1 MVRRLREESGYSLVE
16 VMVSIMILTIAILPM
31 VGMFD
36 AGLNAATKGSNYD
49 QARAFAN
56 QQLELAKLLSY
67 SDVRVNYPVAAS
79 STPNSSG
86 TYTSANLPAP
96 AGATLPSG
104 STYTV
109 NKHYVLVQSYTSPA
123 TIANSSTDSG
133 AMLVRITVNWGSN
146 SSITISKLITDNLA

>member
-1 MVRRLREESGYSLVE
+1 LIKRLKDESGYSLVE
-16 VMVSIMILTIAILPM
+16 VIASIMILSIAIIPM

-36 AGLNAATKGSNYD
+36 MSLNASTRASSYD

-56 QQLELAKLLSY
+56 QQLELTRVLPY
-67 SDVRVNYPVAAS
+67 SDVRDNYPVTS

-86 TYTSANLPAP
+86 AYTSTSLPAP
-96 AGATLPSG
+96 AGATLPGG

-109 NKHYVLVQSYTSPA
+109 NKQYVVVQTYTSPA
-123 TIANSSTDSG
+123 TIASSPTDSG

-146 SSITISKLITDNLA
+146 SSITISKLVTEGLS